1 MVAWLSGWLKEIILV
16 VLLAAFVD
24 LLLPNNAFQRYVKTV
39 LGLFILLTLLS
50 PILAV
55 FKEKWDTGKLLA
67 SVETLGTGRSDSGI
81 AGQMRSLQSIMADA
95 ERWRQSN
102 RAETQQLLEQ
112 QLAAELSR
120 TVRAEL
126 PVQVKRVSLQMDYDN
141 NGTPRIERMQVVL
154 DDIDSASG
162 AFGSTGDPDTRSG
175 AAPGRPIGKV
185 EPVHID
191 IRIGEAQSKAKAGE
205 GKPTFEQ
212 QQAKQRIYEL
222 LYEQWQLSRDQVT
235 LIYESELRKER

>member
-1 MVAWLSGWLKEIILV
+1 MVAWLSSWLKEIILV

-55 FKEKWDTGKLLA
+55 FREKWDADKLLA
-67 SVETLGTGRSDSGI
+67 SVETLGIGRSDSGI

-102 RAETQQLLEQ
+102 RAEAQQLLEQ
-112 QLAAELSR
+112 QLAAELAR
-120 TVRAEL
+120 TVQAEL
-126 PVQVKRVSLQMDYDN
+126 PAQVKRVSLQMNDDN
-141 NGTPRIERMQVVL
+141 NGAPRIERMQVVL

-162 AFGSTGDPDTRSG
+162 ASGSPGDPDARSG

-191 IRIGEAQSKAKAGE
+191 IRIGEAPAKAGE
-205 GKPTFEQ
+205 GKPTYEQ